1 MKYKIGDI
9 LKNINCGVESMITQ
23 IDKGDN
29 TYYLGT
35 VWEPEHYLDE
45 NYELLTPH
53 EDVNENAKTVHID
66 DKDVNEYKP
75 WRANIG
81 ECYFYISDEG
91 PTYRDT
97 ESGCYFDD
105 YRYNTG
111 NYFKA
116 EYACEKYKEFQRAKQ
131 TLKNDAKGFVPDW
144 NNPFEA
150 KWQVY
155 LNVLLKTEDNYNA
168 KDMNLAFA
176 TKEDAQESMYKHE
189 KEWRIVFDWE
199 NGKR

>member
-9 LKNINCGVESMITQ
+9 LKTKNSNIESMITR

-29 TYYLGT
+29 VYYFNDW
-35 VWEPEHYLDE
+35 WEPEHYLDE
-45 NYELLTPH
+45 NCELLTPH
-53 EDVNENAKTVHID
+53 EDETNTPEET
-66 DKDVNEYKP
+66 EYKP
-75 WRANIG
+75 WRADVG
-81 ECYFYISDEG
+81 GCYYYISDEG
-91 PTYRDT
+91 SIYIDA
-97 ESGCYFDD
+97 ESWSKFDD

-111 NYFKA
+111 NYFETKEEA
-116 EYACEKYKEFQRAKQ
+116 EHYKEFQLAKQ
-131 TLKNDAKGFVPDW
+131 TLKNDAKGFVPNW

-155 LNVLLKTEDNYNA
+155 LNGLLKTEDNYNA

-189 KEWRIVFDWE
+189 KEWQIVLNWE